1 MWRRIELHN
10 HTLESDGIMT
20 ADQLVHCLH
29 DQGVSDFSLTDH
41 NTISG
46 WDKLK
51 EPCRALGM
59 HALHGMEITSWYGHL
74 LVQNLSAFPEWEDL
88 RKDDADFLF
97 QRIHEMGAIC
107 GPAHPCAIPT
117 PFSSGMRWS
126 MEIHDW
132 NLPDFIEV
140 INYAHPMI
148 PDNRDAIRLWKEK
161 ILEGYRI
168 APVCGLD
175 LHRPIEFS
183 DAYQTWFDGEDTLP
197 FGDSFQNAVKAGR
210 VQVTKGPLLDWRENT
225 FRLIQR
231 DQETPYLLEGL
242 SSSGRFQYEIS
253 SDPILIEPPGF
264 PAVLFLYRAHP
275 ILKDLCV
282 IAARF

>member
-20 ADQLVHCLH
+20 PDQLVHVLH
-29 DQGVSDFSLTDH
+29 DQGVTNFSLTDH

-46 WDKLK
+46 WAKLE
-51 EPCRALGM
+51 EPCRTLCMNAM
-59 HALHGMEITSWYGHL
+59 HGMEITSWYGHM

-97 QRIHEMGAIC
+97 QRIHEMGAIA
-107 GPAHPCAIPT
+107 GPAHPCAIPA

-126 MEIHDW
+126 MIIHDW

-161 ILEGYRI
+161 ILGGYRI
-168 APVCGLD
+168 APVSGLD
-175 LHRPIEFS
+175 LHRPIDFS
-183 DAYQTWFDGEDTLP
+183 DAYQTWFDGSEDLP
-197 FGDSFQNAVKAGR
+197 LGDSFQNAVKGGR
-210 VQVTKGPLLDWRENT
+210 VQVTNGPLLNWKGRT
-225 FRLIQR
+225 ISLVQK
-231 DQETPYLLEGL
+231 DQEEPYLLEVL
-242 SSSGRFQYEIS
+242 SSSGRSQYQLFSEPVRIES
-253 SDPILIEPPGF
+253 SGF
-264 PAVLFLYRAHP
+264 PAALFLYRAHP
-275 ILKDLCV
+275 VLKDLCV
-282 IAARF
+282 IAAVF